1 MLRASFTLTRSNLE
15 GHRMKAGIATRASAT
30 IAGFNAK
37 IDLLLQRVR
46 AKRVSRI
53 EPDLPVLNAL
63 CGSYRRMSGG
73 LLPVIDQAARLVW
86 HRDSRNGKFQTFAA
100 PPGRGNLLT
109 MAPRATKNPALKA
122 VRERH
127 AV

>member
-1 MLRASFTLTRSNLE
+1 MT
-15 GHRMKAGIATRASAT
+15 GIATTART
-30 IAGFNAK
+30 TVAGFNAK
-37 IDLLLQRVR
+37 IDLLLQRRR
-46 AKRVSRI
+46 AKRAGQV

-86 HRDSRNGKFQTFAA
+86 HRDAKNGRYQTFAA
-100 PPGRGNLLT
+100 PPARASVLPL
-109 MAPRATKNPALKA
+109 APRAPKHLPL
-122 VRERH
+122 RERR